1 MNPVLLIEH
10 AGLVLLGAF
19 FVWGGLNHFRIFR
32 DLRNMLAGRGWPLP
46 GTILVL
52 ASLWEVG
59 WGAVLASGRLTSHAA
74 GALMLFVVV
83 ASLSLL
89 DFWNQE
95 GEAREQ
101 ALSGFMTNVGL
112 LGGLVIASTLA

>member
-1 MNPVLLIEH
+1 MNPVLVIEQ
-10 AGLVLLGAF
+10 AGLVLLGGF
-19 FVWGGLNHFRIFR
+19 FLWGGLNHFRIFR
-32 DLRNMLAGRGWPLP
+32 DLRAMLAGRGWPLP

-52 ASLWEVG
+52 ASLWEAG
-59 WGAVLASGRLTSHAA
+59 WGAVLASGWMTAHAA
-74 GALMLFVVV
+74 GALMLFLVL

-101 ALSGFMTNVGL
+101 ALTGFMTNVGL

>member
-32 DLRNMLAGRGWPLP
+32 DLRAMLAGRGWPLP

-52 ASLWEVG
+52 ASLWEIG
-59 WGAVLASGRLTSHAA
+59 WGGILTSGWLTSHAA
-74 GALMLFVVV
+74 GALMLFVVL

-101 ALSGFMTNVGL
+101 ALSGFMTNLGL